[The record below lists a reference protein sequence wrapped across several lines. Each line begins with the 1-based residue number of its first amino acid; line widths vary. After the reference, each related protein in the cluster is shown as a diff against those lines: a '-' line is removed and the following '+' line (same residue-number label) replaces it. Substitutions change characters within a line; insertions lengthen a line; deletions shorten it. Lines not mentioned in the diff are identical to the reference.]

1 MLVWKM
7 NCALQQVIFL
17 AMADNMELFKQFKD
31 NSSFKKWLSD
41 LVFNTTY
48 APDKNYQEQCKVN

>member
-1 MLVWKM
+1 M

-17 AMADNMELFKQFKD
+17 VMADNMELFKQFKD